1 MAAPRRRRARAQAFD
16 TTTTFVNVHGHRRAY
31 RMCGSGPA
39 LLLLH
44 GIGDSSASWVPLLR
58 PLAERFTV
66 IAPDLLGHGESDK
79 PRADYSVGAFA
90 NGMRDLLD
98 VLGIDRAT
106 VVGHS
111 LGGGVAA
118 QMAYQH
124 PTRVERL
131 VLVASG
137 GVAREVNPVLR
148 LAATPLADLGL
159 PLLRFGPLKLGAMGL
174 IELLRRSGT
183 DLGRDAEEL
192 SQVLDALPDVA
203 ARGAFSR
210 TLQSVVDWRGQVVT
224 MLDRSYLTEAMP
236 VLVVWGAHD
245 AVIPVAH
252 AQVAHDAMPGSRLEI
267 FPDAG
272 HFPHH
277 QDPERFLELLL
288 DFVDGSDAMRFERDR
303 WRRLLRDGRDGAN
316 RVQWPTAPDD
326 GQGVPSLDDL
336 AHGHGNVVAVPS

>member
-1 MAAPRRRRARAQAFD
+1 MATSRPRRPSLD
-16 TTTTFVNVHGHRRAY
+16 TSTQFVEIHGHQRAF
-31 RMCGSGPA
+31 RVCGRGPA

-44 GIGDSSASWVPLLR
+44 GIGDSSVSWVPLMR

-66 IAPDLLGHGESDK
+66 IAPDLLGHGESAK
-79 PRADYSVGAFA
+79 PRADYSVAAYA

-98 VLGIDRAT
+98 VLGIDKAT

-118 QMAYQH
+118 QLAYQH

-131 VLVASG
+131 ALVASG
-137 GVAREVNPVLR
+137 GVAPEVSPFLR
-148 LAATPLADLGL
+148 LVSTPVSDVVL
-159 PLLRFGPLKLGAMGL
+159 PLLRLPPARFATMVG
-174 IELLRRSGT
+174 IEVLRRSGT

-192 SQVLDALPDVA
+192 GRVLEGVADAA

-210 TLQSVVDWRGQVVT
+210 TLRSVVDWRGQVVT

-236 VLVVWGAHD
+236 VQLIWGARD
-245 AVIPVAH
+245 AVIPVSHAH
-252 AQVAHDAMPGSRLEI
+252 TAHQAMPGSRLEV

-277 QDPERFLELLL
+277 HDPDRFLEILHEFI
-288 DFVDGSDAMRFERDR
+288 DTTEPVRFDRAR
-303 WRRLLRDGRDGAN
+303 WRRLLREGKPRPSAAPGDAGEAPRHLELVVDPEPEAGA
-316 RVQWPTAPDD
+316 AA
-326 GQGVPSLDDL
+326 G
-336 AHGHGNVVAVPS
+336 